1 MANVNRVGP
10 KGKPKG
16 KKLTV
21 TAKSISSPKKGGGFL
36 GEDAI
41 KVLLYGPPGVG
52 KTSFAAQFPACG
64 FMIDSQERG
73 IKILAKQKQVPE
85 PVFIEICNTFS
96 DSRDVIAGCK
106 GQGIETLVV
115 DSLTGFEKLC
125 FLEHC
130 EECYEGNFT
139 ETGYFAYQQ
148 GPKNAAKT
156 VWPSWLGLFDDV
168 VDAGINVVVIA
179 HSTIKNRPNPEGI
192 DWEAYTPYLD
202 KEIWAQTHRVFP
214 IVLFYN
220 FAQTVQKESKNKMAK
235 AKVDVESE
243 RRIIYTT
250 RSPAW
255 EAKNLYGLPDIIL
268 AGESP
273 EESYQAFEEAF
284 REATAD

>member
-10 KGKPKG
+10 KGRLKG
-16 KKLTV
+16 KAKV
-21 TAKSISSPKKGGGFL
+21 TISKSSPKKSSQGFL
-36 GEDAI
+36 GQDAI
-41 KVLLYGPPGVG
+41 KLLVYGVPGIG
-52 KTSFAAQFPACG
+52 KTSFAAHFPDCG
-64 FMIDSQERG
+64 FMIDAQERG
-73 IKILAKQKQVPE
+73 IKILAKQKRVPE
-85 PVFIEICNTFS
+85 PRFIEVCHSFS
-96 DSRDVIAGCK
+96 DSMDIIAGCRSS
-106 GQGIETLVV
+106 GIQTLVI

-125 FLEHC
+125 FLQEC
-130 EECYEGNFT
+130 EEKYEGDFSKEGFFAFT
-139 ETGYFAYQQ
+139 Q
-148 GPKNAAKT
+148 GPRNAAKT
-156 VWPSWLGLFDDV
+156 VWPEWLGRLDDV
-168 VDAGINVVVIA
+168 VDSGINVVVIA
-179 HSTIKNRPNPEGI
+179 HATVKNRPNPIGL